1 MSMEQAQK
9 TRIRKKTQVSAA
21 RSKLGANDSE
31 VQVHLPGSDIE
42 LLGSK
47 VDLIGSKVNL
57 IGSESYLSLS
67 LSCKVNLIGS
77 KVDLIGSRSR
87 SDLIAVKVNLI
98 AVKVDLIGSRSDLVG
113 SARNLIGSARNLIGI
128 GSNLMRSKFDI
139 VGRTAELR
147 KKIFKNASN
156 VKGHRDNMTITQ
168 MPVAKIE
175 RLIMIVQYYTNCTH
189 RPPTPKR
196 VDAGDDSQCYF
207 YFCGR

>member
-1 MSMEQAQK
+1 MRTMMSMEQAQK
-9 TRIRKKTQVSAA
+9 TRIRKKTQVSPA

-47 VDLIGSKVNL
+47 VDLIGSKVDLIESKVDLIGSKVNL
-57 IGSESYLSLS
+57 IGSRSD
-67 LSCKVNLIGS
+67 LIGS
-77 KVDLIGSRSR
+77 KVDLIGSKAA
-87 SDLIAVKVNLI
+87 I
-98 AVKVDLIGSRSDLVG
+98 
-113 SARNLIGSARNLIGI
+113 RN
-128 GSNLMRSKFDI
+128 
-139 VGRTAELR
+139 E
-147 KKIFKNASN
+147 IFKNASN

-196 VDAGDDSQCYF
+196 VDAGDDSQCSF